1 MKKAIILLFSLSL
14 LVFATPGNDVNN
26 QHTSYDVVKTTI
38 QPAQADPIYPPVG

>member
-14 LVFATPGNDVNN
+14 LVFATPENDVNN
-26 QHTSYDVVKTTI
+26 QPSYDLVKTTI